1 MTVKSSSQKYN
12 MEHSGEFKLGA
23 LKNLEPAIASVR
35 QYRNRSKKQKIS
47 GEKATSCH
55 AGGDEKLSEVLAK
68 IASLQKAA
76 SGDGAINLVR
86 TYNVKLRLKKTLYK
100 CFDCNQ
106 CFTNSEFLEM
116 HENSHTTS
124 GPHDTSGSR
133 QDIDLKQQSF
143 DESEMNLKQ
152 NAWFTGDFSDAEE
165 DGDEIMLD
173 CTVEEREDNYDITF
187 DRNKCEK
194 TYTVKVKKEV
204 IGKCE
209 RCEKVFYSS
218 QALELHKVE
227 HEKFIDFAA
236 IEPTINIDSPKIE
249 ESTFVLD
256 ENFFQVLSEMDASD
270 ILEVS
275 ESDVKRSPA
284 AEILLEYKIV
294 PRRTSKDNAA
304 DSKQNSPEP
313 QQTPQ
318 KRPSSTEATIEG
330 RFQCDIC
337 SKRFRFRP
345 ALTVHLRTHDNSR
358 PFRCEDCG
366 RRFISRAKLFLHSYG
381 HRRLGDAP
389 LRCERCDQEGFA
401 RPKQLLEHMLAEHS
415 RQ

>member
-1 MTVKSSSQKYN
+1 

-35 QYRNRSKKQKIS
+35 QYRNRSKKQKTS
-47 GEKATSCH
+47 GDKASSCH
-55 AGGDEKLSEVLAK
+55 GAGDEKLSEVLAK

-76 SGDGAINLVR
+76 TGDGAINLVR

-106 CFTNSEFLEM
+106 SFTNAEFLELHDLEF
-116 HENSHTTS
+116 HENAHATS
-124 GPHDTSGSR
+124 GLHDTSGPR

-194 TYTVKVKKEV
+194 TYTVKYKVKKEPV
-204 IGKCE
+204 GKCE

-218 QALELHKVE
+218 EALELHKVE

-284 AEILLEYKIV
+284 AEIRLEYKIV
-294 PRRTSKDNAA
+294 PRRTSKD
-304 DSKQNSPEP
+304 SKQSSPEP
-313 QQTPQ
+313 QQTPL
-318 KRPSSTEATIEG
+318 KRPPSNNGEG
-330 RFQCDIC
+330 RRFQCELC

-345 ALTVHLRTHDNSR
+345 ALTVHVRTHDNSR
-358 PFRCEDCG
+358 PVRCEDCG

-381 HRRLGDAP
+381 HRRSGEA
-389 LRCERCDQEGFA
+389 LRCERCPGREGFA
-401 RPKQLLEHMLAEHS
+401 RPKQLLEHMLAEH
-415 RQ
+415 Q

>member
-1 MTVKSSSQKYN
+1 

-23 LKNLEPAIASVR
+23 LKNLEPALQASVR
-35 QYRNRSKKQKIS
+35 QYRNRSKKQKTS
-47 GEKATSCH
+47 SDKASSCH
-55 AGGDEKLSEVLAK
+55 GGGDEKLSEVLAK

-76 SGDGAINLVR
+76 TGDGAINLVR

-106 CFTNSEFLEM
+106 SFTNAEFLEM
-116 HENSHTTS
+116 HENSHATS
-124 GPHDTSGSR
+124 GTHDTSGPGR
-133 QDIDLKQQSF
+133 DIDLKQQSF

-152 NAWFTGDFSDAEE
+152 NAWFTGDFSDTEE

-194 TYTVKVKKEV
+194 TYTVKYKVKKEV
-204 IGKCE
+204 VGKCE

-218 QALELHKVE
+218 EALELHKVE

-275 ESDVKRSPA
+275 ESDVKRSPST
-284 AEILLEYKIV
+284 EIRLEYKIV
-294 PRRTSKDNAA
+294 PRRTSKDTH
-304 DSKQNSPEP
+304 QQSPEP
-313 QQTPQ
+313 QQTPL
-318 KRPSSTEATIEG
+318 KAPEG

-337 SKRFRFRP
+337 AKRFRFRP
-345 ALTVHLRTHDNSR
+345 ALTVHARTHDNSR
-358 PFRCEDCG
+358 PFRCEECG
-366 RRFISRAKLFLHSYG
+366 RRFISRAKLFLHAYG
-381 HRRLGDAP
+381 HRREDEAAI
-389 LRCERCDQEGFA
+389 RCERCGREGFA
-401 RPKQLLEHMLAEHS
+401 RPKQLLEHMIAEHGK
-415 RQ
+415 Q